1 MLTLKFFTLLFY
13 NISIRVSFSKYLFMK
28 SLKLF
33 AFFLLIFSSSLF
45 AQQNLKDT
53 LPVDPNVKI
62 GKLSNGL
69 TYYIRKNEKPQQKVE
84 LRLVVNAGSILE
96 NQDQQGLA
104 HLSEHMAFNGTTHF
118 KKNDIISFLQSIG
131 VAFGSDLN
139 AYTSF
144 DETVYILPIPTD
156 KPSNIEKGFQILE
169 DWAHNVTDKA
179 EDIDA
184 ERPVVL
190 EESRLGK
197 GARDR
202 INKQIYP
209 LLFAGSLYANRL
221 PIGIDSIVKNAPYSA
236 LRSFYKD
243 WYRQN
248 LMAVIVV
255 GDIEPA
261 KAESLIKKYFGE
273 NKNPVNERPR
283 TYATVPPYKKSV
295 AKVVTDKEATSYSFQ
310 VHYSMEKI
318 SPVATL
324 GEYKHDLVKEIFSDL
339 LNQRLRELT
348 QQENPPFVYAAC
360 GFSSEARGYEA
371 FEAFIGT
378 GNNDSLRGLKA
389 FEVELERVKKYGF
402 TKAELDRSKAD
413 MLNYIERAFNEKNKT
428 ESANYAEEYI
438 RNFLTKEP
446 IPGIA
451 NEYKYYKE
459 LLPQITVDDVDS
471 IAIKLSG
478 NSNEFIA
485 LTGPEPKVGNTLPT
499 DSEILAIRS
508 EVEKMNIRPYEE
520 KTISTA
526 LLTETPKAGK
536 ITATKKNTVL
546 ETTEFTLSNGVT
558 VTLKH
563 TDFKNDQILMSAI
576 RPGGKNNY
584 GIADKYDAEYLVP
597 VISSMGVGNFSPVDL
612 KKALSGKTVSVHPAF
627 SEVSE
632 GFSGSSS
639 VKDVESMM
647 QLVYLYTTAPRVDTA
662 LFRSFIQKNKSQIA
676 FLSANPQAVFLDSL
690 FKVYYQNNPL
700 APIAVPKAAYF
711 DSLNLNRIMEIYKE
725 RFEDMSGMHFT
736 FAGSINKDEL
746 RPLLE
751 KYIAGLPASSKKFH
765 YVDNKVRPLK
775 GKQEV
780 DVYKGKEPKA
790 LILAVYS
797 GEVPYSELLNLKAQA
812 ISEILNI
819 RIIENLRE
827 KIQGIYGGGIPV
839 QFQKIPYSHYDF
851 FLQLPCGPEKVDTL
865 LKAANAEIASIIR
878 NGPSKENLEKV
889 KKQWK
894 EQHKVDIKENG
905 TWLSQLQSF
914 YFPGDNPDYFINYD
928 KYVDALTTKDIQ
940 DAAKLLLTTKNV
952 VTGVL
957 RPEKGE

>member
-1 MLTLKFFTLLFY
+1 
-13 NISIRVSFSKYLFMK
+13 MK
-28 SLKLF
+28 LLKLLPF
-33 AFFLLIFSSSLF
+33 FFLIYSSSLF
-45 AQQNLKDT
+45 AQQHLKDT

-62 GKLSNGL
+62 GTLTNGL
-69 TYYIRKNEKPQQKVE
+69 TYYIRQNKKPEQKVE

-96 NQDQQGLA
+96 SENQQGLA

-131 VAFGSDLN
+131 VGFGSDLN
-139 AYTSF
+139 AYTNF

-156 KPSNIEKGFQILE
+156 KPSNIEKGFQILD
-169 DWAHNVTDKA
+169 DWAHNVTDKN

-197 GARDR
+197 GAQDR
-202 INKQIYP
+202 INKQILP
-209 LLFAGSLYANRL
+209 LLFAGSLYADRL

-243 WYRQN
+243 WYRPN

-255 GDIEPA
+255 GDIDPA

-273 NKNPVNERPR
+273 NKNPENERPR
-283 TYATVPPYKKSV
+283 TYAEVPPYQKSM

-310 VHYSMEKI
+310 VHNSPEKI
-318 SPVATL
+318 NPDVTL
-324 GEYKHDLVKEIFSDL
+324 GDYKQHLVKDIFSDL

-348 QQENPPFVYAAC
+348 QKENPPFVYAGC

-371 FEAFIGT
+371 FEAFIGM
-378 GNNDSLRGLKA
+378 GKSDSLGGLKA
-389 FEVELERVKKYGF
+389 FEEELARVKKYGF
-402 TKAELDRSKAD
+402 TKTELERSKAD

-428 ESANYAEEYI
+428 ESANYAQEYI
-438 RNFLTKEP
+438 GNFLTKET

-451 NEYKYYKE
+451 NEYNYYKE
-459 LLPQITVDDVDS
+459 LLPQITVDDVNA
-471 IAIKLSG
+471 IAKKLSE
-478 NSNEFIA
+478 NPNEFIA
-485 LTGPEPKVGNTLPT
+485 LTGPDPAAGNTLPT
-499 DSEILAIRS
+499 EADILALRS
-508 EVEKMNIRPYEE
+508 EVDKMDIKPYEE
-520 KTISTA
+520 KVVSTS

-536 ITATKKNTVL
+536 ITGTKRNAVL
-546 ETTEFTLSNGVT
+546 GITEFTLSNGVT

-584 GIADKYDAEYLVP
+584 GLADKYDAEYLIP
-597 VISSMGVGNFSPVDL
+597 VVTSMGVGNFSPVDL
-612 KKALSGKTVSVHPAF
+612 KKALSGKTVNVRPTF
-627 SEVSE
+627 SQVSE

-639 VKDVESMM
+639 VKDIESMM
-647 QLVYLYTTAPRVDTA
+647 QLTYLYATSPRVDTG
-662 LFRSFIQKNKSQIA
+662 LFKSFIQRNKSQLA
-676 FLSANPQAVFLDSL
+676 FLSANPQVVFQDSL
-690 FKVYYQNNPL
+690 FKVYFQHSPL
-700 APIAVPKAAYF
+700 APIVVPKPEYF
-711 DSLNLNRIMEIYKE
+711 DALNLDRIMQIYKE
-725 RFEDMSGMHFT
+725 RFEDLNEMHFT
-736 FAGSINKDEL
+736 FTGSINENEL
-746 RPLLE
+746 KPLLE
-751 KYIAGLPASSKKFH
+751 KYVASLPASSKKFH
-765 YVDNKVRPLK
+765 YVDNKLRPVK
-775 GKQEV
+775 GRV
-780 DVYKGKEPKA
+780 SVNVYKGKDPKA
-790 LILAVYS
+790 FILALYS
-797 GEVPYSELLNLKAQA
+797 GEAPYSESLDLKAQA

-839 QFQKIPYSHYDF
+839 QFEKIPYSHYSF

-865 LKAANAEIASIIR
+865 LQAANAEIQSLIK
-878 NGPSKENLEKV
+878 NGPSQENLDKV

-905 TWLSQLQSF
+905 TWLSELQDF

-928 KYVDALTTKDIQ
+928 KYVDALTTKEIQ

-952 VTGVL
+952 VTGIL
-957 RPEKGE
+957 RPEKQ

>member
-1 MLTLKFFTLLFY
+1 
-13 NISIRVSFSKYLFMK
+13 MK
-28 SLKLF
+28 SLKLV
-33 AFFLLIFSSSLF
+33 AFFLLCFSSSLF

-96 NQDQQGLA
+96 NDHQQGLA

-118 KKNDIISFLQSIG
+118 KKNDIVSFLQSIG

-156 KPSNIEKGFQILE
+156 KPGNIEKGFQILE

-197 GARDR
+197 GAQDR

-209 LLFAGSLYANRL
+209 LLFANSLYAKRL

-243 WYRQN
+243 WYRPD

-261 KAESLIKKYFGE
+261 KAESLIKKYFGQI
-273 NKNPVNERPR
+273 KNPANERTR
-283 TYATVPPYKKSV
+283 TYAEVPPYEKSV
-295 AKVVTDKEATSYSFQ
+295 AKVVTDKEATSYSYQ
-310 VHYSMEKI
+310 VHYPMVKTP
-318 SPVATL
+318 PVVTL
-324 GEYKHDLVKEIFSDL
+324 GEYKHDLAKEIFSDL
-339 LNQRLRELT
+339 FNQRLRELT
-348 QQENPPFVYAAC
+348 QQENPPFVYAAS
-360 GFSSEARGYEA
+360 GFSSEASGYEA

-378 GNNDSLRGLKA
+378 GNSDSLRGLKA
-389 FEVELERVKKYGF
+389 FEIELERVKKYGF

-413 MLNYIERAFNEKNKT
+413 MMNYMERAYNEKNKT
-428 ESANYAEEYI
+428 ESANYADEYI

-459 LLPQITVDDVDS
+459 LLPQVTVDEVNA
-471 IAIKLSG
+471 IANQLSK
-478 NSNEFIA
+478 NSNQFIA
-485 LTGPEPKVGNTLPT
+485 LTGPEPALGNTLPT
-499 DSEILAIRS
+499 PEEILAVRS
-508 EVEKMNIRPYEE
+508 EVQKMDIKPYEE
-520 KTISTA
+520 KTVSA
-526 LLTETPKAGK
+526 NLLNETPKAGK
-536 ITATKKNTVL
+536 ITATKKNAVL
-546 ETTEFTLSNGVT
+546 GTTEFTLSNGIT

-576 RPGGKNNY
+576 RPGGKGNY
-584 GIADKYDAEYLVP
+584 SIADKYNAEYLIP
-597 VISSMGVGNFSPVDL
+597 VISAMGVGNFSPVDL
-612 KKALSGKTVSVHPAF
+612 KKALSGKTVSVRPTF
-627 SEVSE
+627 SEVSD
-632 GFSGSSS
+632 GMSGSSS
-639 VKDVESMM
+639 VKDVESML
-647 QLVYLYTTAPRVDTA
+647 QLVYLYATEPRVDTA
-662 LFRSFIQKNKSQIA
+662 LFKSFIEKNKSQIA

-690 FKVYYQNNPL
+690 FKVYYRDNPL

-711 DSLNLNRIMEIYKE
+711 DALKLDRMMQIYKE
-725 RFEDMSGMHFT
+725 RFEDMNEMHFT
-736 FAGSINKDEL
+736 FTGSITEEQLK
-746 RPLLE
+746 PLLE
-751 KYIAGLPASSKKFH
+751 KYIASLPVGSKKFH
-765 YVDNKVRPLK
+765 YVDNKVRPVT
-775 GKQEV
+775 GKEEV
-780 DVYKGKEPKA
+780 NVYKGKEPKA
-790 LILAVYS
+790 LILAIYS
-797 GEVPYSELLNLKAQA
+797 GEAPYSEALDLKAQA

-865 LKAANAEIASIIR
+865 IKAANAEIESLIK

-894 EQHKVDIKENG
+894 EQHKVDMKENG
-905 TWLSQLQSF
+905 TWLAQLQSF
-914 YFPGDNPDYFINYD
+914 VFPGDNPDYFINYD
-928 KYVDALTTKDIQ
+928 KYVDALTVKDIQ
-940 DAAKLLLTTKNV
+940 DAAKSLLTTKNV
-952 VTGVL
+952 VTGIL
-957 RPEKGE
+957 RPEKGQ

>member
-1 MLTLKFFTLLFY
+1 
-13 NISIRVSFSKYLFMK
+13 MK
-28 SLKLF
+28 SLKLL
-33 AFFLLIFSSSLF
+33 AFFLLCFSSSLF

-96 NQDQQGLA
+96 NEDQQGLA

-118 KKNDIISFLQSIG
+118 KKNDIVSFLQSIG

-156 KPSNIEKGFQILE
+156 KPGNIEKGFQILE

-197 GARDR
+197 GAQDR

-209 LLFAGSLYANRL
+209 VLFANSLYAKRL

-243 WYRQN
+243 WYRPD

-261 KAESLIKKYFGE
+261 KAESLIKKYFGQI
-273 NKNPVNERPR
+273 KNPANERTR
-283 TYATVPPYKKSV
+283 TYAEVPPYEKSV
-295 AKVVTDKEATSYSFQ
+295 AKVVTDKEATSYSYQ
-310 VHYSMEKI
+310 VHYSMEKTP
-318 SPVATL
+318 PVATL

-339 LNQRLRELT
+339 FNQRLRELT
-348 QQENPPFVYAAC
+348 QQENPPFVYAAS

-378 GNNDSLRGLKA
+378 GNSDSLRGLKA
-389 FEVELERVKKYGF
+389 FEIELERVKKYGF

-413 MLNYIERAFNEKNKT
+413 MMNYMERAFNEKNKT

-459 LLPQITVDDVDS
+459 LLPQITVDEVNA
-471 IAIKLSG
+471 IANQLSK
-478 NSNEFIA
+478 NSNQFIA
-485 LTGPEPKVGNTLPT
+485 LTGPEPAPGKTLPT
-499 DSEILAIRS
+499 PEEILAIRS
-508 EVEKMNIRPYEE
+508 EVEKMDIKPYEE
-520 KTISTA
+520 KTVSA
-526 LLTETPKAGK
+526 NLLNETPKAGK
-536 ITATKKNTVL
+536 ITATKKNAVL
-546 ETTEFTLSNGVT
+546 GTTEFTLSNGIT

-576 RPGGKNNY
+576 RPGGKGNY
-584 GIADKYDAEYLVP
+584 GIADKYNAEYLIP
-597 VISSMGVGNFSPVDL
+597 VISAMGVGNFSPVDL
-612 KKALSGKTVSVHPAF
+612 KKALSGKTASARPTF
-627 SEVSE
+627 SEVSD
-632 GFSGSSS
+632 GMSGSSS
-639 VKDVESMM
+639 VKDVESML
-647 QLVYLYTTAPRVDTA
+647 QLVYLYATAPRIDTA
-662 LFRSFIQKNKSQIA
+662 LFKSFIEKNKSQIA
-676 FLSANPQAVFLDSL
+676 FLNANPQAVFIDSL
-690 FKVYYQNNPL
+690 FKVYYNDNPL

-711 DSLNLNRIMEIYKE
+711 DALNLNRMMQIYKE
-725 RFEDMSGMHFT
+725 RFEDMNEMHFT
-736 FAGSINKDEL
+736 FTGSITEEQLK
-746 RPLLE
+746 PLLE
-751 KYIAGLPASSKKFH
+751 KYIASLPVTSRKFH
-765 YVDNKVRPLK
+765 YVDNKVRPVT
-775 GKQEV
+775 GKEEV

-790 LILAVYS
+790 LILAIYS
-797 GEVPYSELLNLKAQA
+797 GEVPYSEALDLKAQA

-865 LKAANAEIASIIR
+865 IKAANSEIESLIK

-905 TWLSQLQSF
+905 TWLAQLQSF
-914 YFPGDNPDYFINYD
+914 VFPGDNPDYFINYD
-928 KYVDALTTKDIQ
+928 KYVDALTVKDIQ

-952 VTGVL
+952 VTGIL
-957 RPEKGE
+957 RPEKGQ